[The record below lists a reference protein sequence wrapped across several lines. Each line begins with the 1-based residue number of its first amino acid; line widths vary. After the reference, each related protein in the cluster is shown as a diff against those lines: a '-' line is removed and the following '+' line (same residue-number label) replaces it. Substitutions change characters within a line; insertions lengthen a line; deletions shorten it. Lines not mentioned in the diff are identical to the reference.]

1 MTDRTSRPRQRA
13 LRATSRVLNPAP
25 RRSAVGK
32 LRTIDELAD
41 LWGVSPRTV
50 QRRIKSHAL
59 RAHRI
64 GRLLRVSDADAA
76 AFLEENRDD

>member
-1 MTDRTSRPRQRA
+1 MTNRTWRPRRRA
-13 LRATSRVLNPAP
+13 LSATSQVLNPAP
-25 RRSAVGK
+25 RRGVVGK

-50 QRRIKSHAL
+50 QRRIKSHTL

-64 GRLLRVSDADAA
+64 GRLVRVSDADAA
-76 AFLEENRDD
+76 AFLGENRDD